1 MPTSYTN
8 PTYTEPGVS
17 VKENVN
23 ANVVPLISTSDAIC
37 LVGPS
42 SGSVTT
48 TETLQLS
55 GTTAVTLQNLPSD
68 VTSFTISSISAVDAN
83 KAQLNNPN
91 TKLIGDIAIGA
102 TSILVLDGSNFPSSG
117 AFTIYIDG
125 EAIAVASRTTTNN
138 SSPCTLTVTATA
150 VAHSNGAVVTTYDP
164 TAGYSTTSGNSVT
177 IDTTNR
183 TIARVAAAAGQ
194 LTTGRKPAVV
204 DTEYVQLT
212 YSYVPKDFWSVQK
225 FDNMSDVENKFG
237 SKFNASKTAINSP
250 LSFAAQLAFE
260 NGASSVMIQPL
271 FYSND
276 SGVTKREPTN
286 SEISDINRTWGPTLD
301 ALKNYEG
308 IGVIVPVIGQASAV
322 AIGTKDAFETANGIW
337 SVGTLTQTGT
347 AVTLASQSGATETYY
362 NNFVGKTLVYADG
375 STTTITAATS
385 GTALTVAKSLTGS
398 NIISTGQSFKILTS
412 EVSDES
418 VKNIFL
424 ACQNFVDGDL
434 RDNGQYHIIICGE
447 DGTDSVVTYAT
458 KTAIQNHAQILQSAY
473 ADSTGI
479 SKYAENM
486 VLLSASK
493 FTRPLPN
500 GTAANL
506 NLGGQ
511 YAAAAVAGMLV
522 SRNVSDTLT
531 RKNITGFDTVI
542 DSSTSRKSKTDDSAK
557 GLFVVEQK
565 GYAVQVRHAL
575 TLNTKSVDKSELSVI
590 RAKHKVIN
598 SLRYTVDSQ
607 IIGKIVADN
616 NATLIVGSAI
626 GGVLSTMVDDGDIV
640 GFSDVQAKMLNLSPT
655 IIEVRFAYRP
665 AFPINYVNI
674 VFSIDLTNG
683 GLTSGEITNQINSG
697 VING

>member
-8 PTYTEPGVS
+8 PIYNEPGVS

-23 ANVVPLISTSDAIC
+23 TNVIPLISTSDAIC
-37 LVGPS
+37 LIGPS

-48 TETLQLS
+48 SEIIQLS
-55 GTTAVTLQNLPSD
+55 GTTTYTLQNLPSD
-68 VTSFTISSISAVDAN
+68 ATFTASNISAITAIDAN
-83 KAQLNNPN
+83 KAQLNNPSA
-91 TKLIGDIAIGA
+91 KVVGDVALNA
-102 TSILVLDGSNFPSSG
+102 TTINISDGTNFPSSG
-117 AFTIYIDG
+117 AFTIYINGD
-125 EAIAVASRTTTNN
+125 AIAVTSR
-138 SSPCTLTVTATA
+138 SSNALTVTATTA
-150 VAHSNGAVVTTYDP
+150 AYSNGAAVTTYDP

-177 IDTTNR
+177 IDATNR
-183 TIARVAAAAGQ
+183 TITRVVAAVTGQ
-194 LTTGRKPAVV
+194 LTAGRKPVVV
-204 DTEYVQLT
+204 DGEYVQVT
-212 YSYVPKDFWSVQK
+212 YSYVPKDFWNIQK

-271 FYSND
+271 FYSSD
-276 SGVTKREPTN
+276 GGATKREPTN
-286 SEISDINRTWGPTLD
+286 SEISDINRTWNPTLD
-301 ALKNYEG
+301 SLKNYEG
-308 IGVIVPVIGQASAV
+308 ISVIVPVIGQTSA
-322 AIGTKDAFETANGIW
+322 ATIGTKDGFESSNGVW
-337 SVGTLTQTGT
+337 NVGTLTQTGSS
-347 AVTLASQSGATETYY
+347 VTLANQTGGSESYY
-362 NNFVGKTLVYADG
+362 TNFVGKTLVYADG
-375 STTTITAATS
+375 STNTITAAASATS
-385 GTALTVAKSLTGS
+385 LTTSKSLTTA
-398 NIISTGQSFKILTS
+398 ISSAQTFKILTS
-412 EVSDES
+412 EVSDET

-434 RDNGQYHIIICGE
+434 RDNGQYHIIVCGE
-447 DGTDSVVTYAT
+447 DGTDSTIIYAT
-458 KTAIQNHAQILQSAY
+458 KSSIQNHAQIIQSAY

-486 VLLSASK
+486 ILLSTSK

-500 GTAANL
+500 GTSTKL

-511 YAAAAVAGMLV
+511 YAAAAIAGMLV
-522 SRNVSDTLT
+522 SRKVSDTLT

-542 DSSTSRKSKTDDSAK
+542 DTSTSRKSKTDDSAR

-575 TLNTKSVDKSELSVI
+575 TLNTKSVDKSELSVV

-598 SLRYTVDSQ
+598 SLRYTIDSQ

-640 GFSDVQAKMLNLSPT
+640 GFSDVQAKMLNLNPT

-665 AFPINYVNI
+665 AFPVNYVNV

-683 GLTSGEITNQINSG
+683 DLTSGEITNQINSG